1 MTVSIHAAQAGC
13 DTLATSQGSTQVSF
27 NSRSPSGLRQ
37 VVAIQLIYSADVSIH
52 AAQAGCDYG
61 GISRTFLRSV
71 SIHAAQAGCDTLQTT
86 IRTLNAGF
94 NSRSPSGLRQYLSL
108 ISSTE
113 REFQFTQPKRAA
125 TCQRVALRC
134 HRDVSIHAAQ
144 AGCDVN
150 LVLPLTY
157 QVGFNSRS
165 PSGLRR
171 RYTVRFT
178 VNIMFQFTQPKRA
191 ATLVLLS
198 M

>member
-1 MTVSIHAAQAGC
+1 MFQFTQPKRAATINSEKIVSISSFNSRSPSGLRRASSKTKLAKMTVSIHAAQAGC

-125 TCQRVALRC
+125 TKYSLA
-134 HRDVSIHAAQ
+134 H
-144 AGCDVN
+144 
-150 LVLPLTY
+150 
-157 QVGFNSRS
+157 
-165 PSGLRR
+165 
-171 RYTVRFT
+171 
-178 VNIMFQFTQPKRA
+178 
-191 ATLVLLS
+191 
-198 M
+198 